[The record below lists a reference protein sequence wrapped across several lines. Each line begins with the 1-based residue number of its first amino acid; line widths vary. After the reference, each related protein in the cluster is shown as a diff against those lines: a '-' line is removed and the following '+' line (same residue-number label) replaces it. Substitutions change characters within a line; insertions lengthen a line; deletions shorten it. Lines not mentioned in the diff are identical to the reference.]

1 MSAYLDT
8 PEIPWLIAGIVA
20 YFAGSVAVWLGVIKH
35 RNYDRLVLST
45 LAAGV
50 IFFTAA
56 ITIRWLRTDYGP
68 FLTLFEVLLSN
79 LFSLGLIY
87 TLAYWRYPNVRA
99 GALAVLPL
107 LLFLGVWVL
116 IVPSAPGMLPATY
129 QTLWLWVHV
138 GVGKIFLGLCLVA
151 VGLAVTLLIRKL
163 VRSDPWLASL
173 PNDNVLDGYVW
184 RFIAIAFVFHSCML
198 LAGAVWAQDAWGRYW
213 AWDSLE
219 TWAFLT
225 WLLLGLSLHL
235 KLTFRIPLWSGWV
248 LVIGIFL
255 VAFVTFFG
263 VPFSSVGPHKGII

>member
-1 MSAYLDT
+1 MSGYLEI

-20 YFAGSVAVWLGVIKH
+20 YFVGCVIVWLGVIQQ
-35 RNYDRLVLST
+35 RNMEHAVLLSLVF
-45 LAAGV
+45 GV
-50 IFFTAA
+50 ICFTIA
-56 ITIRWLRTDYGP
+56 ITLRWLRTDYGP

-87 TLAYWRYPNVRA
+87 ALAYWRFPQIRS
-99 GALAVLPL
+99 GTLIVLPM
-107 LLFLGVWVL
+107 LLFLGMWVL
-116 IVPSAPGMLPATY
+116 IVPTEPGMLPATY
-129 QTLWLWVHV
+129 QTVWLWVHV

-151 VGLAVTLLIRKL
+151 VGLAVTLLLRKL
-163 VRSDPWLASL
+163 VRSDPWLSSL
-173 PNDNVLDGYVW
+173 PDDRVLDSVVW
-184 RFIAIAFVFHSCML
+184 RFIAFAFVFHSCML

-219 TWAFLT
+219 TWAFIT

-248 LVIGIFL
+248 MVIGIFL

-263 VPFSSVGPHKGII
+263 VPFSGVGPHKGII